1 MFVFSIR
8 YKKPEC
14 DSAARSR
21 DSEMEDSF
29 RDRDLTGEQ
38 NTWHELCPNLHTCT
52 LFYTNWNYKQR
63 KSTQVHIEKS
73 NMKCTSILI

>member
-21 DSEMEDSF
+21 DSEMEDPF

-38 NTWHELCPNLHTCT
+38 
-52 LFYTNWNYKQR
+52 
-63 KSTQVHIEKS
+63 
-73 NMKCTSILI
+73 KC